1 MDLLLKTA
9 EQKRLSK
16 MLYNTII
23 KNKSVTIDTR
33 LYQIRVVSK
42 KGINFIPLSH
52 NDIDGYEY
60 LISENQEHLIAECLK
75 EVI

>member
-1 MDLLLKTA
+1 
-9 EQKRLSK
+9 

-23 KNKSVTIDTR
+23 KNKSITIDTR

-42 KGINFIPLSH
+42 TGIEFIPLSH
-52 NDIDGYEY
+52 NDISGYEY
-60 LISENQEHLIAECLK
+60 LIAENQEHLIAECLK